1 MEKERTLEE
10 IKIEYEKISKKHN
23 LPNFENLI
31 EDFDMEKLLEKAGGL
46 LIRDVRR
53 TITEK
58 TSAYLHV
65 FETFVNPASPPLF
78 VFSFLK
84 NINEADRK
92 KIKHI
97 YLVLSRL
104 QIKNM
109 KLDTIYNETSEIAF
123 IKEIFVI
130 WQDLKK
136 EISSIVERFGVELE
150 KDSETNEKSY
160 FG

>member
-10 IKIEYEKISKKHN
+10 IKIEYEKVSKKHN
-23 LPNFENLI
+23 LPNFEKLV
-31 EDFDMEKLLEKAGGL
+31 EDFDMEKILEKVEGL

-53 TITEK
+53 TISEK

-65 FETFVNPASPPLF
+65 FETFVNPVSPPLF

-84 NINEADRK
+84 NITDSDRK
-92 KIKHI
+92 KIKQI

-109 KLDTIYNETSEIAF
+109 KLDTIYNENSEIVF
-123 IKEIFVI
+123 IKETFAI

-136 EISSIVERFGVELE
+136 EIYSIVERFGVELE
-150 KDSETNEKSY
+150 KDSEAKEKSY